1 MLFYPYALVPG
12 QGWVPLGGKWVSSVG
27 AGETMAAAHRM
38 GATEWAAYI
47 WDGWSMTWSVG
58 I

>member
-1 MLFYPYALVPG
+1 MLFYPYALVDRR
-12 QGWVPLGGKWVSSVG
+12 WVPLGERWVSASG
-27 AGETMAAAHRM
+27 ASETMAAAHRM